1 MPRARRWT
9 LTEDQQK
16 VLEKSRRGG
25 STPYRLV
32 KRSPILL
39 AAQGYANRTIARR
52 LRINPITVARWRS
65 RFLLLGTGGIRRR
78 RHDSIPAAA
87 PRELTRRNP
96 STRPCL
102 SVPRASRAGRPAP
115 SAVRSASAT
124 PRCGGFGR
132 LTPSTPLGLGWDA
145 RSRPAIPPEVDRP
158 GRGPSTPRRRR
169 WQSPFAMQ
177 GRGSFGG
184 TARAAPF
191 APLPEYDVNERSWM
205 DDLVTTLN
213 LLDHAALKGSARRL
227 LDQDFLSFL
236 QSIRER
242 RSGPEHIQL
251 LAESAGPAPPISLVR
266 WLSRHPEFSARVEV
280 GNASLRQIVVEW
292 FGDAS
297 ARRPADLPG
306 EPARDCAQRSSDG
319 CERWATRLDR
329 SPGPESRVSTP
340 SGPMV
345 H

>member
-1 MPRARRWT
+1 MEPGGLDALPTRQTVADCSPRRPR
-9 LTEDQQK
+9 
-16 VLEKSRRGG
+16 VS
-25 STPYRLV
+25 
-32 KRSPILL
+32 
-39 AAQGYANRTIARR
+39 NRTIARR

-65 RFLLLGTGGIRRR
+65 RFLLLGTGGIRQEAPRLGSPPPLPRELVRR
-78 RHDSIPAAA
+78 ILDKTLFERPPGKSRWSTRSLGRAVGVSHSAVRRIWKAYSVHPSRSRVATLVRDPRFRPRSIDLVGVYVNPPQKAVAISLRDAGRDRPAEPLERHDSPA
-87 PRELTRRNP
+87 T
-96 STRPCL
+96 
-102 SVPRASRAGRPAP
+102 G
-115 SAVRSASAT
+115 
-124 PRCGGFGR
+124 
-132 LTPSTPLGLGWDA
+132 
-145 RSRPAIPPEVDRP
+145 I
-158 GRGPSTPRRRR
+158 
-169 WQSPFAMQ
+169 
-177 GRGSFGG
+177 
-184 TARAAPF
+184 
-191 APLPEYDVNERSWM
+191 DVNERSWM

-213 LLDHAALKGSARRL
+213 LLDHAELKGSARRL

-297 ARRPADLPG
+297 ARRPADLP
-306 EPARDCAQRSSDG
+306 PASLRDCAQRSSDG